1 MKRIP
6 GTSLAAIVGLT
17 ALSAWL
23 CPADAQAGGNEHLA
37 DITGVWLADFNHD
50 SSRVIVQMR
59 GGQIGIWDTESGE
72 PVAADSITAGAV
84 IGRGSYIMN
93 HSATH
98 ALIELESGKSRL
110 FELSSA
116 DAISPEIDITIGKT
130 WSPNAFFDPTDTYI
144 AAFDEDGRCRILAL
158 DTGVTTA
165 TLDLPAPAADREIR
179 PRITFSDDGH
189 TALVLDG
196 QGTLHRYDTE
206 SWKQTGEPMHHPN
219 PDAYHTGFSASADA
233 RLAVTS
239 DWPGENGPSGYLQ
252 LWETATG
259 QSLGE
264 SLSAQNGMGGRF
276 FADGTRLLITPARGD
291 TRVAALPT
299 LETVLDLPRH
309 DDVEASRALITADE
323 KYILTWGSNSRI
335 TATSVEPGRPSSFS
349 HGGAKVRS
357 VHTGA
362 DPSDVWI
369 VFDNST
375 FLLHGHYDFY
385 VFRLD
390 VEGMKPAASIRFTNY
405 LHRAI
410 LSPDGTRL
418 MIHEGRTGRERIRLF
433 DAATLSERPVS
444 SDHHN
449 PLGR

>member
-17 ALSAWL
+17 ALAACL

-72 PVAADSITAGAV
+72 PVAADSITAGAG
-84 IGRGSYIMN
+84 IGRGSYVMN

-116 DAISPEIDITIGKT
+116 DAISPEINITIGKT
-130 WSPNAFFDPTDTYI
+130 WSPNVFFDPTDTYI

-158 DTGVTTA
+158 DTGETTA

-206 SWKQTGEPMHHPN
+206 SWRQTGEPMRHPN
-219 PDAYHTGFSASADA
+219 PDAYHVGFSASADA

-239 DWPGENGPSGYLQ
+239 DWPGENGPNGYLQ

-276 FADGTRLLITPARGD
+276 FADGTRLLI
-291 TRVAALPT
+291 
-299 LETVLDLPRH
+299 
-309 DDVEASRALITADE
+309 
-323 KYILTWGSNSRI
+323 
-335 TATSVEPGRPSSFS
+335 
-349 HGGAKVRS
+349 
-357 VHTGA
+357 
-362 DPSDVWI
+362 
-369 VFDNST
+369 
-375 FLLHGHYDFY
+375 
-385 VFRLD
+385 
-390 VEGMKPAASIRFTNY
+390 
-405 LHRAI
+405 
-410 LSPDGTRL
+410 
-418 MIHEGRTGRERIRLF
+418 HEGRTGRERIRLF
-433 DAATLSERPVS
+433 DAATLSERPVT
-444 SDHHN
+444 SDR
-449 PLGR
+449 PAALGR